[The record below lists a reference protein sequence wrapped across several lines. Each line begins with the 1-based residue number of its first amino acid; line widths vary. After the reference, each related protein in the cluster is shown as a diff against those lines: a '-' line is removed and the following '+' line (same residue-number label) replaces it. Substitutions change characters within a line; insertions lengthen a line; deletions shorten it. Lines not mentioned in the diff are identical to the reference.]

1 MKPSKYEIKKRDRL
15 HQAAIV
21 KRENG
26 ICILHNTIQRSR
38 ECAGS
43 FGIAAPHIL
52 KKLTIESRYNPK
64 MSAALCLNC
73 HRWAEDNP
81 WDAIPLI
88 VACLILKG
96 IINDKKEFE
105 DLVRASKQNISID
118 KRKYPGGLD
127 HDFNRNS
134 HI

>member
-26 ICILHNTIQRSR
+26 ICILHNTIQRST
-38 ECAGS
+38 ECAGTV
-43 FGIAAPHIL
+43 GVAAHHIL
-52 KKLTIESRYNPK
+52 RKHTIETRYNPK
-64 MSAALCLNC
+64 MSAALCLPC
-73 HRWAEDNP
+73 HEWADDNP

-88 VACLILKG
+88 VGMLILKG

-105 DLVRASKQNISID
+105 DLVRASGQNISID
-118 KRKYPGGLD
+118 HR
-127 HDFNRNS
+127 
-134 HI
+134 